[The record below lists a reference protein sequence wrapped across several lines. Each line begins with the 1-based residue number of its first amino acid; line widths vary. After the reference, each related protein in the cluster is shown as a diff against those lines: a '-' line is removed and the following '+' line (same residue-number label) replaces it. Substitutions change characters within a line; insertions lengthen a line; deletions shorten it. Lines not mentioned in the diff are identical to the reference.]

1 MRNDDADRLLADL
14 VHRRGPALVGYAH
27 LLCGDHAAAQ
37 DVVQDALVRVFGRLR
52 RGFTPDSAEAYVRRA
67 VLTVFLDERRSS
79 ARFDRVRHV
88 VATPDEAAGAG
99 ESDDRLDLG
108 RALDVLGRQHRA
120 AVVLRY
126 YDDLTVPEVAARLG
140 VAVGTAK
147 RYLHDALR
155 QLEDELGPLDADDEV
170 APVVAHRT
178 TAAGPTPGLGG
189 GPPADPTPG
198 PPTRA
203 RTGPRP
209 DSRPSPSTRPDGGAR

>member
-1 MRNDDADRLLADL
+1 MRKDDADRLLADL

-52 RGFTPDSAEAYVRRA
+52 HGFTPDVAEAYVRRA

-88 VATPDEAAGAG
+88 VATPDEVAASG
-99 ESDDRLDLG
+99 ESDERLDMR
-108 RALDVLGRQHRA
+108 RALAGLSRQHRA

-126 YDDLTVPEVAARLG
+126 YDDLTVPEVAARMG

-155 QLEDELGPLDADDEV
+155 RLEDELGPLDADDEV
-170 APVVAHRT
+170 APVVARRTLGPRSTPDLPPDPPGDRT
-178 TAAGPTPGLGG
+178 TPA
-189 GPPADPTPG
+189 ADPG
-198 PPTRA
+198 V
-203 RTGPRP
+203 GPRN
-209 DSRPSPSTRPDGGAR
+209 SPSARPDGGAR

>member
-1 MRNDDADRLLADL
+1 MRDDDADRLLADL

-27 LLCGDHAAAQ
+27 LLCGDRAAAQ

-88 VATPDEAAGAG
+88 VATPDEAAAPG
-99 ESDDRLDLG
+99 ESDDRLDLR

-155 QLEDELGPLDADDEV
+155 LLEDELGPLDADDEV
-170 APVVAHRT
+170 TPVVARR
-178 TAAGPTPGLGG
+178 A
-189 GPPADPTPG
+189 PA
-198 PPTRA
+198 
-203 RTGPRP
+203 GPRP
-209 DSRPSPSTRPDGGAR
+209 GRDLDPSPRARPQTGPQTSPPARPDGGAR